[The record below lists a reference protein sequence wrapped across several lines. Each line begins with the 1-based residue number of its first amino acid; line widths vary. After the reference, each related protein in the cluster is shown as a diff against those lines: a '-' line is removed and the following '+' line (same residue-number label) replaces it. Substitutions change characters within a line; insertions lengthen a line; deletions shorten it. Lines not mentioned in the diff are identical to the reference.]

1 MTTFAKWLEDQGKS
15 AAEAADDLGLSRM
28 AVWRYAAKGQP
39 PTDAIKIR
47 IWQYTGGAVEPNDW
61 FDLDPKHLA
70 APAPQPQQIGEA
82 A

>member
-1 MTTFAKWLEDQGKS
+1 
-15 AAEAADDLGLSRM
+15 M